1 MISERGDE
9 MRLLEAQSMPSLTL
23 EELVEELVSARAK
36 LKSLDQ
42 AVYYAE
48 RAVIEAMQERGATVI
63 KTNTGEA
70 TMVTPVTYDY
80 SILAGLREITSPDD
94 LVGYTPE
101 REVVKREPERW
112 NMTQAKTLA
121 KLSHDHRAIIEDAKI
136 PGNPKIQFKPK
147 PKIQGGR

>member
-112 NMTQAKTLA
+112 NMTQAKTMA
-121 KLSHDHRAIIEDAKI
+121 KMSHDHRAIIEDAKI
-136 PGNPKIQFKPK
+136 PGNPKVQFKDA
-147 PKIQGGR
+147 GRR